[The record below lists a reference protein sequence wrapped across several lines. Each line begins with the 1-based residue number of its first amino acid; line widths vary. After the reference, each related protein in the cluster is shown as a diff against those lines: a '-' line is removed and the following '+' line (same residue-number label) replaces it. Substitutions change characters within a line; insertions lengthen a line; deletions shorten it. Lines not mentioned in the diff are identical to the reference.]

1 MPPYHTAMD
10 IFTAIAEPT
19 RRSIIEMLAERG
31 ALSATDISDKFDS
44 SPPAISQHL
53 KVLREARL
61 VRMEKRSRQRIYRI
75 DPSAM
80 GEIELWVKHTTELW
94 EQRFDR
100 LDRVLETEK
109 KKIVKSKNNH
119 HGKPNR

>member
-1 MPPYHTAMD
+1 MD